1 MKYIQIDKFNGTATI
16 VSNPNGE
23 ALIFDNLTDAQNSL
37 AGNCKDGIVVP
48 LGNFIKTLSNCADFV
63 SIIKSE
69 EGEEL
74 GGNLEKEINAFLN

>member
-23 ALIFDNLTDAQNSL
+23 ALLFDNLKAAEDTL
-37 AGNCKDGIVVP
+37 AENCKDGIVVP
-48 LGNFIKTLSNCADFV
+48 LGNFIKTLNDCADFV

-74 GGNLEKEINAFLN
+74 GGNLEKEINAFLY